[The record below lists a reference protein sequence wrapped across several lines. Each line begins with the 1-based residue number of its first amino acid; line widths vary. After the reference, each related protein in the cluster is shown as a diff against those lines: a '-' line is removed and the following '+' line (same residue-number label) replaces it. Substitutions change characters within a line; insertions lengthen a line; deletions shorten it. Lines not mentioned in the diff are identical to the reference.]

1 MSYNYFIKNKN
12 IVGFVMNKDR
22 VDYFSKSD
30 SFMLKGIGII
40 LMICYHLFRDADVCF
55 SGKTVDF
62 FPFSFEQGIAIND
75 SFRICVSLF
84 VFVTGFGLF
93 KAYEKSLNV
102 KTEKWII
109 ERLVKTMNGFY
120 FIYLLLVPVFQFVDK
135 LPENIY
141 CKDGNIR
148 GAIYALI
155 DFLGLSNL
163 FSTPSLQGA
172 WWYMSAAIVFIIFTP
187 TLYQITNKFGFTKVL
202 VFVIII
208 PRIFK
213 IGYLTGCN
221 VYTFL
226 PIFLVGMFFAKYDVF
241 RKINEN
247 NPFRKNYVTK
257 VLEFILFVTLIF
269 LSALCANR
277 VPRSKLWE
285 LHFCIVP
292 ILVIVFSV
300 NYVSKVKFLKRILAF
315 LGKYSMNMFLVHSFI
330 RVNYFYDF
338 TYSFKYAVVIAV
350 VLIGLSLLASIVIEL
365 IKKIIRYDKL
375 VDKIILKI
383 EQI

>member
-1 MSYNYFIKNKN
+1 MSEERIE
-12 IVGFVMNKDR
+12 
-22 VDYFSKSD
+22 YFSKSD
-30 SFMLKGIGII
+30 SQMLKGIGII
-40 LMICYHLFRDADVCF
+40 LMICYHLFRDAESCF
-55 SGKTVDF
+55 SGKVVDF

-93 KAYEKSLNV
+93 KSFEKFSQCKN
-102 KTEKWII
+102 EKWVAQ
-109 ERLVKTMNGFY
+109 RLIKTMNGFY
-120 FIYLLLVPVFQFVDK
+120 FIYLLLVPIFQIVDK
-135 LPENIY
+135 FPENIY

-148 GAIYALI
+148 GIVYALI

-172 WWYMSAAIVFIIFTP
+172 WWYMSAAIIFIVITP
-187 TLYQITNKFGFTKVL
+187 ILYKIIDRVGFTTVF

-213 IGYLTGCN
+213 LGYLTGCN

-226 PIFLVGMFFAKYDVF
+226 PIFLVGMLFAKYDIF
-241 RKINEN
+241 RKINES
-247 NPFRKNYVTK
+247 NPFRKNTATK
-257 VLEFILFVTLIF
+257 ILEFIFIAALVF

-277 VPRSKLWE
+277 VPREKLWE

-292 ILVIVFSV
+292 IFVIVFSV
-300 NYVSKVKFLKRILAF
+300 NYVSKIKFIKKILVF
-315 LGKYSMNMFLVHSFI
+315 FGKYSMNMFLVHSFI

-338 TYSFKYAVVIAV
+338 TYSFKYAIVIAV
-350 VLIGLSLLASIVIEL
+350 VLIGLSLFVSIVIEL
-365 IKKIIRYDKL
+365 MKKVIGYNKL
-375 VDKIILKI
+375 VDKVILKI
-383 EQI
+383 AQT